1 MDNSKLVGD
10 EWGAVATLLP
20 GDLSATAREFGA
32 SLRWREVPDGEV
44 LLHLALAYGL
54 CGMSLRSVARW
65 ARESG
70 VARLSDVALL
80 KRLRA
85 CGPWLGKLVNEKLGM
100 RRGVDCAMRVLL
112 VDATTVSRP
121 GSKGTD
127 FRVHLAFDAAEM
139 QMSSVEVTDA
149 SGGEGFDRSGARKGD
164 LAIADRGYANR
175 RGICFLSGAEAF
187 CLVRLTANGVPM
199 THASGKRVNMAAVA
213 DSLAVGEVL
222 ELPVWTVPVPR
233 DGYPKV
239 EGRLIALRKTDEA
252 TEAARR
258 KLHAE
263 AKRRGQVP
271 SAEALAVAACVFLFT
286 TLPEDR
292 VDAAAILE
300 LYRFRWQIE
309 LAFKRLKSVMELDEM
324 AAKDDALC
332 RTFILAKILGA
343 LLVEEMTRA
352 FSPWGYGVPRT
363 HKRLSASERS
373 LEHP

>member
-1 MDNSKLVGD
+1 MDSSKLVGD

-20 GDLSATAREFGA
+20 SDLSVTAREFGA
-32 SLRWREVPDGEV
+32 SRRWREVPDGEV

-65 ARESG
+65 AGESG
-70 VARLSDVALL
+70 VAQLSDVALL

-100 RRGVDCAMRVLL
+100 RQGVDCAMRVLL

-127 FRVHLAFDAAEM
+127 FRVHLAYDAGEM

-149 SGGEGFDRSGARKGD
+149 SGGEGFERSGVRLGD

-175 RGICFLSGAEAF
+175 RGICFLAAAGAY
-187 CLVRLTANGVPM
+187 CLVRLTTYGVPM
-199 THASGKRVNMAAVA
+199 TDASGKKVSLAAVS
-213 DSLAVGEVL
+213 DSLAVGDVL

-233 DGYPKV
+233 DGHPSV
-239 EGRLIALRKTDEA
+239 AGRLIALRKTDEA
-252 TEAARR
+252 AEAARR
-258 KLHAE
+258 RLHAE
-263 AKRRGQVP
+263 AKKKGQQP

-286 TLPEDR
+286 TLPADR
-292 VDAAAILE
+292 VDAAGALE

-332 RTFILAKILGA
+332 RTFILAKILGS
-343 LLVEEMTRA
+343 LIVEEMTRA
-352 FSPWGYGVPRT
+352 FSPWGYGIPRT
-363 HKRLSASERS
+363 HQRRSTGERGM
-373 LEHP
+373 EHP